1 MSERNLATP
10 SEPNKYF
17 EVYILCEDDAVQ
29 GKNYAGEILKHLRTV
44 TLQVGAA
51 RFSGPLHDD
60 NGTTVGLWKT
70 HWRNDDPED
79 RKPPRRGRQPLDF
92 S

>member
-1 MSERNLATP
+1 MPERKTASP

-17 EVYILCEDDAVQ
+17 EVYILCEDAAFQ
-29 GKNYAGEILKHLRTV
+29 GLNYAGEILKYLRHV
-44 TLQVGAA
+44 TLHVSAA
-51 RFSGPLHDD
+51 RFSGPLYDD
-60 NGTTVGLWKT
+60 NGKTVGLRKT